1 MPIINLVVAQH
12 HLNVHPE
19 TRPVKQKSRK
29 IAPDQQ
35 KAIDDE
41 VHHLRKAGF
50 IIEVKYPWW
59 LSNVVLVKKH
69 NGS

>member
-1 MPIINLVVAQH
+1 MPGINLVVAQH

-35 KAIDDE
+35 KAIGAE
-41 VHHLRKAGF
+41 VDRLRNAGL

-59 LSNVVLVKKH
+59 LSIVVLVKKH